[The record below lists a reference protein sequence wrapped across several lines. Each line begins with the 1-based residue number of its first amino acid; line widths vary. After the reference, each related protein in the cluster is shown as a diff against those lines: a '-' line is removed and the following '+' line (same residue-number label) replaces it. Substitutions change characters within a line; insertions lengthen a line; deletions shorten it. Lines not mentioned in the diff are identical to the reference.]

1 MEDLSVLINQLHNSK
16 PIVITLHRTKDLDRG
31 YEIVSLAH
39 AVDAL
44 RKVSAIIV
52 HEQHDVD
59 RLTQFGITDN
69 VHLIPHAAMP
79 FVGKRSER
87 LYSPGGELRIGT
99 FGFLLPHKGLE
110 TSISAVHLLNQ
121 QGISAKL
128 KALCAVHPDPSSAAT
143 HNQIMTLI
151 DQMNISSLVDLDTTY
166 KTVEEIHTELSDV
179 DILVLPYSQTEES
192 ASGVLAMLLA
202 VGKPIIATD
211 LDIFTGARNSII
223 SIEAPAQA
231 TELASSLAEL
241 AKQPDR
247 MLKMGA
253 RARQR
258 ALEISWGAIGQQT
271 AELYQS
277 LLSQ

>member
-1 MEDLSVLINQLHNSK
+1 
-16 PIVITLHRTKDLDRG
+16 
-31 YEIVSLAH
+31 
-39 AVDAL
+39 
-44 RKVSAIIV
+44 
-52 HEQHDVD
+52 
-59 RLTQFGITDN
+59 
-69 VHLIPHAAMP
+69 
-79 FVGKRSER
+79 
-87 LYSPGGELRIGT
+87 
-99 FGFLLPHKGLE
+99 
-110 TSISAVHLLNQ
+110 
-121 QGISAKL
+121 
-128 KALCAVHPDPSSAAT
+128 
-143 HNQIMTLI
+143 MTLI